1 MSRYSILQTSLKKPG
16 AEAVRRAFTRVPFLT
31 PADASIILND
41 AFGILFRNLS
51 YEDAMAV
58 HEALA
63 AEGVAVDVVEN
74 RHLPVL
80 PATKFVKRIELRPA
94 ELIIYDPLGRK
105 FGLEW
110 GHVALVSAG
119 LVPME
124 EEKVSTRVNRT
135 VYRGHWGW
143 GNRLPGNWYDA
154 DDLPLSASAMSF
166 DEPLAMESTRRTV
179 TVEKRMIDL
188 ILTRGVARYTLEG
201 DETLLSHVLGRPCSR
216 ELPNAFLELIQKF
229 SAHAPHAGLNRG
241 ALASRDQGSLMAYPS
256 RNAFQEETQWHLWR
270 LFGRPEEQVPTG

>member
-1 MSRYSILQTSLKKPG
+1 MSRHVILQTSLKVPD
-16 AEAVRRAFTRVPFLT
+16 AEAVRRAFARIPFLT
-31 PADASIILND
+31 PADASIILRD

-74 RHLPVL
+74 CHLPEL
-80 PATKFVKRIELRPA
+80 PPTKFVKRIELRPE

-124 EEKVSTRVNRT
+124 EEKELTRAVNDLNHSTFGGGELADVFLESSGTLWASRANSGSEPARVVT
-135 VYRGHWGW
+135 
-143 GNRLPGNWYDA
+143 
-154 DDLPLSASAMSF
+154 
-166 DEPLAMESTRRTV
+166 TRKMV
-179 TVEKRMIDL
+179 TVEKRLIDL
-188 ILTRGVARYTLEG
+188 ILTRGVARYTLEA
-201 DETLLSHVLGRPCSR
+201 DETFLSHVLGRPCGR

-229 SAHAPHAGLNRG
+229 SAHAPHAHLNRG
-241 ALASRDQGSLMAYPS
+241 ALLSRDQGSLMAYPS
-256 RNAFQEETQWHLWR
+256 RNAFQEETQWHLR
-270 LFGRPEEQVPTG
+270 QMLHRTG

>member
-1 MSRYSILQTSLKKPG
+1 MSRYAILQTSLEVPE
-16 AEAVRRAFTRVPFLT
+16 AEAVRRAFTRVSFLT
-31 PADASIILND
+31 PADASIILRD

-74 RHLPVL
+74 RHLPEL
-80 PATKFVKRIELRPA
+80 PATKLVKRIELRPE

-110 GHVALVSAG
+110 CHIALVSAG
-119 LVPME
+119 LVPVE
-124 EEKVSTRVNRT
+124 EEKMPAPSFGYSDPLKSV
-135 VYRGHWGW
+135 GFDP
-143 GNRLPGNWYDA
+143 L
-154 DDLPLSASAMSF
+154 DDTGLYEGTFGIGGSGSF
-166 DEPLAMESTRRTV
+166 RNTGSGFSSRKLVA
-179 TVEKRMIDL
+179 VEKRLIDL
-188 ILTRGVARYTLEG
+188 ILTRGVARYTLDA
-201 DETLLSHVLGRPCSR
+201 DEILLSHVLGRPCGR

-229 SAHAPHAGLNRG
+229 SAHAPNAWLNRG

-256 RNAFQEETQWHLWR
+256 RNAFHEETQWHLR
-270 LFGRPEEQVPTG
+270 QMLHQVG

>member
-1 MSRYSILQTSLKKPG
+1 MSRYTILQTSLEVPD
-16 AEAVRRAFTRVPFLT
+16 AEAVRRAFARIPFLT
-31 PADASIILND
+31 PADASIILRD

-74 RHLPVL
+74 RHLPEL
-80 PATKFVKRIELRPA
+80 PPTKFVKRIELRPA

-110 GHVALVSAG
+110 GHVALVCAG

-124 EEKVSTRVNRT
+124 EEKISPPSFG
-135 VYRGHWGW
+135 YSDPLKSAGFDP
-143 GNRLPGNWYDA
+143 L
-154 DDLPLSASAMSF
+154 DDTGFYEGTFGIGGSGSLRNTGSGFSSRKL
-166 DEPLAMESTRRTV
+166 V
-179 TVEKRMIDL
+179 TVEKRFIDL
-188 ILTRGVARYTLEG
+188 ILTRGLARYTLEA
-201 DETLLSHVLGRPCSR
+201 DEMLLGHALGRPCGR

-229 SAHAPHAGLNRG
+229 SAHAPHAWLNRG

-256 RNAFQEETQWHLWR
+256 RNAFQEETQWHLR
-270 LFGRPEEQVPTG
+270 QMLHQAG